1 MIWKSDIGKKKKLSR
16 FLDKAPDIRDL
27 ELRSRLN
34 KFCNGREFFNRGDDF
49 PFFCHVLLH
58 KRRNSYTDG
67 HLFVLDGETPPG
79 NTGEKLILKELL
91 AKFFQSKSNGL
102 VLSPF
107 LAALLLFFE
116 GKETSVK
123 NFLIELY
130 RNLTIEVLSS
140 DNDSILEISAI
151 ISLFAEI
158 SVRLGNA
165 IFANHERARLK
176 MKKQEEK
183 ISTKCDFF
191 DDDNDD
197 KKDFLDDI
205 SIKIKE
211 DFHNDNNDDVVI
223 KWESDT
229 QMNDAESIPYA
240 SPKWKHDVGDKETNF
255 YTLPIRDIEDEIDE
269 KVSKEPKLETPAQIE
284 IQKFIE
290 KIF

>member
-1 MIWKSDIGKKKKLSR
+1 
-16 FLDKAPDIRDL
+16 
-27 ELRSRLN
+27 
-34 KFCNGREFFNRGDDF
+34 
-49 PFFCHVLLH
+49 
-58 KRRNSYTDG
+58 
-67 HLFVLDGETPPG
+67 
-79 NTGEKLILKELL
+79 
-91 AKFFQSKSNGL
+91 
-102 VLSPF
+102 
-107 LAALLLFFE
+107 
-116 GKETSVK
+116 
-123 NFLIELY
+123 
-130 RNLTIEVLSS
+130 
-140 DNDSILEISAI
+140 
-151 ISLFAEI
+151 
-158 SVRLGNA
+158 
-165 IFANHERARLK
+165 

-269 KVSKEPKLETPAQIE
+269 KLSKEPKLETPAQIE

-290 KIF
+290 KIFWEVN